1 MRRTVPALTTA
12 LLFATMLS
20 AAVTSPAHAGP
31 PWVSIELPANPLNS
45 TTRGMYLL
53 VRSYHHAD
61 AIVMPVTGTATGM
74 VDGAR
79 RQIRLTFERTNMPG
93 VYGLRQSWP
102 AGTWVLAITVA
113 GEEGPTALVSIAAD
127 GQVHGVNVPT
137 QTRNGTT
144 FGRKVTQKDV
154 DAALSAVAALDQPVT
169 RDLGAASA
177 LLLVPV
183 AAGLLVARRRR
194 ATA

>member
-1 MRRTVPALTTA
+1 MNRTAFTAATLLSAAL
-12 LLFATMLS
+12 LS
-20 AAVTSPAHAGP
+20 AAVARPAHAGP

-45 TTRGMYLL
+45 STRGMYLL

-61 AIVMPVTGTATGM
+61 AIGMPVTGTATGL

-79 RQIRLTFERTNMPG
+79 RQIRLSFERTNMPG

-102 AGTWVLAITVA
+102 AGTWVLAINVA
-113 GEEGPTALVSIAAD
+113 GDEGPTALVSIAAD

-137 QTRNGTT
+137 QTRDGHT

-154 DAALSAVAALDQPVT
+154 DAALSTVAALDGPPS

-177 LLLVPV
+177 VLLVPA

>member
-1 MRRTVPALTTA
+1 MNRTAFTLLSAAL
-12 LLFATMLS
+12 LS
-20 AAVTSPAHAGP
+20 AAVTAPAHAGP

-45 TTRGMYLL
+45 TTRGMFLL

-61 AIVMPVTGTATGM
+61 AITMPVTGTATGM

-79 RQIRLTFERTNMPG
+79 RQVRLSFERTNIPG
-93 VYGLRQSWP
+93 VYGVRQNWP
-102 AGTWVLAITVA
+102 AGTWVLAINVA
-113 GEEGPTALVSIAAD
+113 GEEGPTALVSISAD
-127 GQVHGVNVPT
+127 GQVRGVNVPT

-154 DAALSAVAALDQPVT
+154 DAALSAVAALDQPAS
-169 RDLGAASA
+169 RDLGAAGA
-177 LLLVPV
+177 ALLVPV
-183 AAGLLVARRRR
+183 AAGLVLARRRR